1 MLVSSSLPLCGPQ
14 IKDWLAVCLH
24 TCLYTY
30 ACACVCVCVCVC
42 VCMSHLQLH
51 EIVTKIGTNF
61 TLLLSAP
68 PNFLGVLYKVRQN
81 ALCGG
86 YVCRSSCV

>member
-1 MLVSSSLPLCGPQ
+1 MRV
-14 IKDWLAVCLH
+14 H
-24 TCLYTY
+24 
-30 ACACVCVCVCVC
+30 VCVYVR
-42 VCMSHLQLH
+42 MSPLQLH

-61 TLLLSAP
+61 TLLSSAH

-86 YVCRSSCV
+86 HACPSSCV